1 MPWIFKES
9 KWVLFSHN
17 AGVND
22 VRIGGRFLAS
32 LSTRLIVQVKIGS
45 TKFLWSIASLVSV
58 ALILIEG

>member
-1 MPWIFKES
+1 MRWIFKES
-9 KWVLFSHN
+9 KWVLFSHD

>member
-22 VRIGGRFLAS
+22 VRIGGRFLVY
-32 LSTRLIVQVKIGS
+32 LSTRLIVQVKSGS
-45 TKFLWSIASLVSV
+45 TEFLWSISSLGLV